1 MLLYT
6 VFVSTFLASG
16 QQQQQQPI
24 CPLVQTSWPSGFVL
38 GDKLLVNLHLRPLA
52 VTSAHHTLL
61 HQSEVKTLCTFSCRS
76 CHSDVRQLWMNLPA
90 QTETSLTNIIPAVSV
105 TAESHVK
112 VREAHQKD
120 LKLLI
125 RKSLWSVPDRVRTG
139 VLLTQY
145 YVTPKNSLFF
155 FPLQNKNTDV
165 DQIWLKF
172 VIYQVWSVQT

>member
-1 MLLYT
+1 MSPPKLSQRWYFGQQTGACFRSDLLMLLYT
-6 VFVSTFLASG
+6 ESVSTFLASG
-16 QQQQQQPI
+16 QQQQI

-76 CHSDVRQLWMNLPA
+76 CHSDVHQLWMNLPA

-105 TAESHVK
+105 TAESHVT

-125 RKSLWSVPDRVRTG
+125 RKSLRSVPDRVRTG

-145 YVTPKNSLFF
+145 YVTPK
-155 FPLQNKNTDV
+155 K
-165 DQIWLKF
+165 
-172 VIYQVWSVQT
+172 